1 MNILQMTLHKNENRI
16 LRYLG
21 SHASSILLPWVTSS
35 GPHLPHTP
43 EPLWSHIMKAVTT
56 LVSAALLTS
65 ALSAEAR
72 LSSPAEARGYG
83 ACFDA
88 AAEALPGLVAKRD
101 YFISKSDEGNT
112 YFINGTAWQGNTRAD
127 VRVYCETASNGR
139 KLSTLRTSEGRFALA
154 DGMNTDAIAAK

>member
-1 MNILQMTLHKNENRI
+1 
-16 LRYLG
+16 
-21 SHASSILLPWVTSS
+21 
-35 GPHLPHTP
+35 
-43 EPLWSHIMKAVTT
+43 MKAVTT
-56 LVSAALLTS
+56 LISAALLTS

-112 YFINGTAWQGNTRAD
+112 FFINGTAWQGNTRAD